1 MKNLVWVEILKKE
14 ISVLEER
21 IEERATGHIHTAINV
36 LKKRVEELENE

>member
-21 IEERATGHIHTAINV
+21 IEERATGHIHTAISV
-36 LKKRVEELENE
+36 LKKRVEELEDE